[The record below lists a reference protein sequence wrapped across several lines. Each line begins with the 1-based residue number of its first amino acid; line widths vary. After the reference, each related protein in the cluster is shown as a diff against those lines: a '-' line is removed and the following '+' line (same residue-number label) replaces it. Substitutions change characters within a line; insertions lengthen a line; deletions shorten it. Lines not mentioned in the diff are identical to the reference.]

1 MIAMV
6 YKTGTPDWSKIDPLI
21 SAIQA
26 AGQHAM
32 LQFNQSPS
40 WLQPTSGTCSGNVY
54 AAPTDITQWAQIA
67 AAYVAHMDS
76 TFPGVVQ
83 DYEIWNEPNAT
94 GMCAADHLDTY
105 LAIYAAAAPAMKAQA
120 SQDGATI
127 RVGGPALS
135 GYSAYWLSALLTNS
149 ATAPYVDFVSYHQYI
164 FGSSGLQAQWDT
176 YNGNISLYE
185 ATQDPANGAFASY
198 NKVLAQ
204 VALGNQPGGA
214 QTPVYI
220 TEYNTNWT
228 FFEDCCRNDAT
239 YAPVWNALYV
249 TDLLNSVY
257 NGTAKVPDKII
268 YFAGSAYPWFCMIGV
283 QDTNMDCLNSVGATL
298 VPYPQY
304 YTYQLLA
311 SSNYLGLSG
320 GGYMAK
326 TLSTPTGGGGLAT
339 TAFYTASQDAIV
351 ITNPTSTAYSQIP
364 VTFANPGFS
373 NTQGT
378 LYTIENGAQINSS
391 AISFSVQGTS
401 LTTTID
407 IPPYSVQAISL
418 Q

>member
-1 MIAMV
+1 M
-6 YKTGTPDWSKIDPLI
+6 
-21 SAIQA
+21 
-26 AGQHAM
+26 
-32 LQFNQSPS
+32 
-40 WLQPTSGTCSGNVY
+40 
-54 AAPTDITQWAQIA
+54 
-67 AAYVAHMDS
+67 
-76 TFPGVVQ
+76 
-83 DYEIWNEPNAT
+83 
-94 GMCAADHLDTY
+94 
-105 LAIYAAAAPAMKAQA
+105 
-120 SQDGATI
+120 
-127 RVGGPALS
+127 
-135 GYSAYWLSALLTNS
+135 
-149 ATAPYVDFVSYHQYI
+149 
-164 FGSSGLQAQWDT
+164 
-176 YNGNISLYE
+176 
-185 ATQDPANGAFASY
+185 
-198 NKVLAQ
+198 
-204 VALGNQPGGA
+204 
-214 QTPVYI
+214 
-220 TEYNTNWT
+220 
-228 FFEDCCRNDAT
+228 
-239 YAPVWNALYV
+239 
-249 TDLLNSVY
+249 
-257 NGTAKVPDKII
+257 I
-268 YFAGSAYPWFCMIGV
+268 YFGGSAYPWFCMIGV

-407 IPPYSVQAISL
+407 VPPYSVQAISL